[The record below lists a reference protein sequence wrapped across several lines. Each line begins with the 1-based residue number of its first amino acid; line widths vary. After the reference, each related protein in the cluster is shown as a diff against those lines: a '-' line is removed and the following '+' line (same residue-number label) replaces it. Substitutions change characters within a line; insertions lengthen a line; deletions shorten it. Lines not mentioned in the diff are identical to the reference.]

1 MMGICNNCGN
11 DKKYVSYIEVFRD
24 GTEVTLLICDE
35 CRGVYSW
42 TECAQNAT
50 RQTWASYWTRKP
62 SRQSVTSAEIKTM
75 SIVKQACTF
84 LPDIGNNYNRQSRVV
99 LPVATS
105 LIVVLSAYLW
115 ALSSGCSH
123 SMGSACH
130 PSLWR
135 ARILSI
141 SSARSHTCCL
151 FQTAFRPCIWSR
163 FPCIPWSK

>member
-24 GTEVTLLICDE
+24 GTEVTLLVCDE

-50 RQTWASYWTRKP
+50 RQTWASYWMRKP
-62 SRQSVTSAEIKTM
+62 LRQYATSAEIKTM
-75 SIVKQACTF
+75 SVVKQARALSCRTY
-84 LPDIGNNYNRQSRVV
+84 GNNHNRQSTVV

-105 LIVVLSAYLW
+105 LIVVLSAFLL

-123 SMGSACH
+123 NMGSACH

-135 ARILSI
+135 AHILSI
-141 SSARSHTCCL
+141 SSVRSHTCCL
-151 FQTAFRPCIWSR
+151 FQMAFQPCIWSR
-163 FPCIPWSK
+163 FPCTP